1 MSAFRGKAD
10 PPVLR
15 SSVQADI
22 PSLTPHHSSPR
33 TANMGEIRGFC
44 GVINRTARIGCRGHH
59 PLTLQDGLKRR
70 IKRGTRNDQL
80 QRQFFPLR
88 PDLQHVRHHRQ
99 PGLRVD
105 RHRPVIHARDR
116 SLVTVPERQT
126 PKDVCHDPSDPLA
139 TVCAHQQH
147 SGNHPCQRNC
157 GLARNIHLFHEPNLS
172 FIRFLAPS
180 LPLVAHPSW
189 R

>member
-1 MSAFRGKAD
+1 MTHSGH
-10 PPVLR
+10 
-15 SSVQADI
+15 
-22 PSLTPHHSSPR
+22 SLTNSAPFIPEN
-33 TANMGEIRGFC
+33 TANMAEIRGFC
-44 GVINRTARIGCRGHH
+44 GVINRTARIGCRGHD

-99 PGLRVD
+99 PSLSVD

-116 SLVTVPERQT
+116 SLVTVRSRKT
-126 PKDVCHDPSDPLA
+126 PKDIRHDPPDPLVS
-139 TVCAHQQH
+139 VCAYQQH
-147 SGNHPCQRNC
+147 SRNHPCQRDR
-157 GLARNIHLFHEPNLS
+157 GLASNVHLFPKPNLS

-180 LPLVAHPSW
+180 LPLVAHSSW